1 VQNSLPFGG
10 GVNEFAVDAAAAKG
24 HNGIHKQ
31 KQRAMKQI
39 QRLLLFVVAVISLA
53 VNAHAGRWLSRDPME
68 VQEHMERDPHP
79 FLDLNPYTFVRNN
92 PLHFVD
98 PFGLDSYVVNAG
110 GYTGHTSFVV
120 DNPAG
125 GVIAYHFFAEH
136 HGGDAPWYMQDM
148 GLFYDGVHIWSQ
160 YANSLEDYLANEGKI
175 YGSLDIGGVGVGT
188 TEDDARA
195 IQRLDQE
202 MKDQEGYYSLLGG
215 RECHKQSWDWFH
227 DYTWGGRDVPTS
239 QMQGLKPLL
248 INGQVLT
255 PPNKFTLTPAFLMP
269 QLPSFGPMQL
279 K

>member
-1 VQNSLPFGG
+1 LYQVVPASVAAKNPAVQNSLPFGG

-125 GVIAYHFFAEH
+125 GVIAYHS
-136 HGGDAPWYMQDM
+136 
-148 GLFYDGVHIWSQ
+148 SQ
-160 YANSLEDYLANEGKI
+160 SI
-175 YGSLDIGGVGVGT
+175 TVVT
-188 TEDDARA
+188 
-195 IQRLDQE
+195 
-202 MKDQEGYYSLLGG
+202 LLGTC
-215 RECHKQSWDWFH
+215 RTWDCFM
-227 DYTWGGRDVPTS
+227 TVST
-239 QMQGLKPLL
+239 
-248 INGQVLT
+248 
-255 PPNKFTLTPAFLMP
+255 
-269 QLPSFGPMQL
+269 FGHSTQIRW
-279 K
+279 KIT